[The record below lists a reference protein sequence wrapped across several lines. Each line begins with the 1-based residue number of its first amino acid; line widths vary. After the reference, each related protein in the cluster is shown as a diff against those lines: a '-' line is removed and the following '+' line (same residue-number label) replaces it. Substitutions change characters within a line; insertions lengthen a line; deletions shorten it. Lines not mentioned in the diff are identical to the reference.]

1 MSVAD
6 RLEPLENILVLLIKD
21 QILEQVSKQQEIL
34 NGIL

>member
-21 QILEQVSKQQEIL
+21 QILEQVSEQQEVL